1 MATTVPKLFNG
12 LPSGLTQGEYR
23 LFSVT
28 LGLLQD
34 WTAVSLTAF
43 GTGAYQAQIP
53 LPSGFVQGYIISRA
67 PGDPTTESYPEEIGT
82 AVFVPSLPSAPTLTG
97 MNNVGVALARQREN
111 FVAKQGT
118 AVTLPGG
125 SIRPAMVHHSD
136 HELLRSL
143 RDDGDAP
150 EKRPVVFVFGGS
162 AWGAVTEGAK
172 LTVGSGNMVR
182 SFIVGDPLHPK
193 WRQGIITEVAVVAFP
208 V

>member
-1 MATTVPKLFNG
+1 
-12 LPSGLTQGEYR
+12 
-23 LFSVT
+23 
-28 LGLLQD
+28 
-34 WTAVSLTAF
+34 
-43 GTGAYQAQIP
+43 
-53 LPSGFVQGYIISRA
+53 
-67 PGDPTTESYPEEIGT
+67 
-82 AVFVPSLPSAPTLTG
+82 
-97 MNNVGVALARQREN
+97 MNNIGMALARQRER
-111 FVAKQGT
+111 FVAVQGT
-118 AVTLPGG
+118 AVTLPNGTLWNA
-125 SIRPAMVHHSD
+125 IVHHSD

-182 SFIVGDPLHPK
+182 SFIAGDPLHPK

>member
-1 MATTVPKLFNG
+1 MPSTITVDGAGDDAGDAAALAG
-12 LPSGLTQGEYR
+12 IAAISGGVAV
-23 LFSVT
+23 FSSTGQVAVDSA
-28 LGLLQD
+28 GD
-34 WTAVSLTAF
+34 TA
-43 GTGAYQAQIP
+43 
-53 LPSGFVQGYIISRA
+53 
-67 PGDPTTESYPEEIGT
+67 GDS
-82 AVFVPSLPSAPTLTG
+82 AVFVPILPTVVIVFSPSNIGT
-97 MNNVGVALARQREN
+97 ALARQRER
-111 FVAKQGT
+111 FVAVQGT
-118 AVTLPGG
+118 AVTLPDG

-143 RDDGDAP
+143 RDDSDAP

-172 LTVGSGNMVR
+172 LTIGSGNMAR